1 VPEWDP
7 LPDTNAAVLRHPLN
21 GWLYEDCGDGQVR
34 VTTPKGVSGLFT
46 ARGKWLEGELTDAN
60 QHLCILVGG
69 RKVQG
74 VPLTQGA
81 MAKVDSVDAERL
93 EQKLGADPSPRAL
106 AAEAFRESLKDV
118 IPSAA
123 ETIPD
128 IELTSSI
135 YLTVFPNFH
144 PWGSFN
150 EINYRFR
157 PNGDNHEEAIMEVMM
172 MAPIPDDGD
181 YTPTREIC
189 YLGIDDDFVDA
200 EEELG
205 GLGPV
210 FNQDTL
216 NMPFVHQGMKAS
228 ARSHLRLAE
237 YNETK
242 IRHFH
247 KLYGEWVDGKV

>member
-1 VPEWDP
+1 MNLAKSLLYALKDFGTEEIFGIPGDFALP
-7 LPDTNAAVLRHPLN
+7 LFKVIEESGILPCYTLSHEPAVGFAA
-21 GWLYEDCGDGQVR
+21 
-34 VTTPKGVSGLFT
+34 
-46 ARGKWLEGELTDAN
+46 DA
-60 QHLCILVGG
+60 
-69 RKVQG
+69 
-74 VPLTQGA
+74 
-81 MAKVDSVDAERL
+81 
-93 EQKLGADPSPRAL
+93 SPRAM
-106 AAEAFRESLKDV
+106 AAEAFRDTLREV
-118 IPSAA
+118 IPSVAD
-123 ETIPD
+123 TIPD
-128 IELTSSI
+128 VELTSQM

-157 PNGDNHEEAIMEVMM
+157 PNGDNHEECIMEVMM

-181 YTPTREIC
+181 YTPTREIRE
-189 YLGIDDDFVDA
+189 LGIDDDFVEA
-200 EEELG
+200 AEELG

-228 ARSHLRLAE
+228 ARTHTRLAE

-247 KLYGEWVDGKV
+247 KLYDKWVDEAQ